1 MVKTIKYDW
10 LKIRNNFTDEYILDN
25 DKNYISWEEEIP
37 EGWNIAFGEVMIDE
51 LNDILVKYNFTDS
64 YRIIQIKEKFGGLRW
79 YDNGIPEEAVNDYN
93 IWLDKYEELSYNT
106 CIRCGEPATH
116 MTNGWIEPL
125 CNECDK
131 R

>member
-1 MVKTIKYDW
+1 MVKRIKYDW

-64 YRIIQIKEKFGGLRW
+64 YRIIQIKEKFGDEL
-79 YDNGIPEEAVNDYN
+79 
-93 IWLDKYEELSYNT
+93 LDESE
-106 CIRCGEPATH
+106 
-116 MTNGWIEPL
+116 
-125 CNECDK
+125 
-131 R
+131 